1 MLRRVVL
8 ALSFVLSIC
17 SVRTTLAAEA
27 QQVGKVHRIGVLGV
41 ATAARH
47 ADSLEMFRQA
57 LRDLGWVNERAI
69 TFEER
74 YADGRFERLPQL
86 AAELVALKVDLVIAA
101 GGTPAIE
108 AAMKATRTIPIVFP
122 TVGDPVAQKMVQSLA
137 HPGGNVTGIAVMG
150 AEMDAKRMELLKDV
164 APGITRAAILTNDAN
179 SAMAN
184 SLREFKT
191 AAKSL
196 GIQLET
202 FDIRDSEDAEKT
214 FEKISRAGVQG
225 IIVANDYVLDKNLE
239 VYGGLALKHQL
250 PMIAAHPE
258 VGVLASLEFDVPD
271 LNRRAAAIVDKILKG
286 ANPGDLLIEQP
297 TKFQLLVDLRT
308 AKALGLTIPQS
319 LLLRADKVIQ

>member
-1 MLRRVVL
+1 
-8 ALSFVLSIC
+8 
-17 SVRTTLAAEA
+17 
-27 QQVGKVHRIGVLGV
+27 
-41 ATAARH
+41 
-47 ADSLEMFRQA
+47 
-57 LRDLGWVNERAI
+57 
-69 TFEER
+69 
-74 YADGRFERLPQL
+74 
-86 AAELVALKVDLVIAA
+86 
-101 GGTPAIE
+101 
-108 AAMKATRTIPIVFP
+108 
-122 TVGDPVAQKMVQSLA
+122 
-137 HPGGNVTGIAVMG
+137 MG

-164 APGITRAAILTNDAN
+164 APAITRAAVLTNGAN

-184 SLREFKT
+184 SLRDYQT

-225 IIVANDYVLDKNLE
+225 IIIANDYVLDKNLE
-239 VYGGLALKHQL
+239 VYGGLAVKHQL

-286 ANPGDLLIEQP
+286 ANPGDLPIEQP